1 MSTDKVINLNK
12 VRKQR
17 KRAADAAKAEQ
28 NRVRHGRTGAEKAR
42 ARQEAETRVRVL
54 DGKSMGTG
62 DGSSGQTGDKK
73 PDRP

>member
-1 MSTDKVINLNK
+1 MSAEKIINLNK

-17 KRAADAAKAEQ
+17 KRADDAAMANE
-28 NRVRHGRTGAEKAR
+28 NRIRHGRTGAEKAR
-42 ARQEAETRVRVL
+42 ARKQAETRSRLL

-62 DGSSGQTGDKK
+62 DGSSDRTGGNR